1 MVDFISEVQEELR
14 KDDYNKFLKKY
25 GPYLLGLIIAVISAT
40 AYLEWDKSRDEKA
53 ARATSSAYLAAG
65 QKVEDGNVDQA
76 IREYLA
82 ISEQAPTGYSGL
94 SLMRAAE
101 LELDRGNTQ
110 ASISLLDQ
118 AANVFDNARHGQL
131 AQIKAAYILAGEGRY
146 DDVRVRVASLAEKDQ
161 PYEYLARELL
171 GFAAKASGDTKAA
184 KEQFSYL
191 ESIPGVPD
199 TIRERAAQYLS
210 LMSVEAL
217 DAEAEMVDAPTEI
230 ANPEDT
236 TEIPEPETE
245 NVE

>member
-25 GPYLLGLIIAVISAT
+25 GPYILGLIIAAIAAT

-53 ARATSSAYLAAG
+53 ARATSAAYLSAAE
-65 QKVEDGNVDQA
+65 KVEDGNVDQA

-82 ISEQAPTGYSGL
+82 ISEKAPTGYSGL

-101 LELDRGNTQ
+101 LELERGNSQ
-110 ASISLLDQ
+110 VAISLLDQ
-118 AANVFDNARHGQL
+118 AADVFDNARHSQL

-146 DDVRVRVASLAEKDQ
+146 DDVRIRVAPLAEKDQ
-161 PYEYLARELL
+161 PYEFLGRELL
-171 GFAAKASGDTKAA
+171 GFAAKESGDVKGA

-191 ESIPGVPD
+191 ETIPGVPE

-210 LMSVEAL
+210 LMSVDAIDTEAAVV
-217 DAEAEMVDAPTEI
+217 DTPAEVTE
-230 ANPEDT
+230 PEDT
-236 TEIPEPETE
+236 TEIPAPETE
-245 NVE
+245 DVE